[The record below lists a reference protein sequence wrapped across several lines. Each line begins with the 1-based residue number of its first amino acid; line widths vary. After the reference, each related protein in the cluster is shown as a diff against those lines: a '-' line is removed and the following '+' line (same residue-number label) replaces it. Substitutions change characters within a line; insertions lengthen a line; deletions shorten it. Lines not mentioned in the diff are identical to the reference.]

1 VVFFCK
7 KVTIRP
13 RFIARD
19 IHKMPRKKIILI
31 SILLM
36 TAPHVNAD
44 IDAEKEKLALIV
56 HELETITP
64 LIAEA
69 EILAN
74 KNDRIQL
81 QYEWLARDI
90 ECIKSGIQAHINAPR
105 THPRNFPPIDR
116 NYRR

>member
-1 VVFFCK
+1 
-7 KVTIRP
+7 
-13 RFIARD
+13 
-19 IHKMPRKKIILI
+19 MPRKKIILI

-36 TAPHVNAD
+36 TTPHVNAD
-44 IDAEKEKLALIV
+44 IDAEKAKLALII

-69 EILAN
+69 ETLVN
-74 KNDRIQL
+74 KGDRIQF

-90 ECIKSGIQAHINAPR
+90 ERIKSGIQAHINAPR
-105 THPRNFPPIDR
+105 IHPRNFPPIDS